1 MRYTLTLQ
9 EHHLA
14 TLKQLVLKSDGY
26 ERPAILLCGLAEA
39 SNDIWDGGSE
49 TRFLSKEIIPIPDSQ
64 INSHTSA
71 MVNWNT
77 TIFRKAM
84 KRAKEDDLRICLVHS
99 HPIDRE
105 QFSEIDDKQ
114 ERELFETIYSRNG
127 GILPN
132 ISLIITCGEVLV
144 ARACTSNLV
153 YYPIELIRVIGGRY
167 NFYYKGKYTA
177 ITKEEFSRQQLAFG
191 PTLNADLSKLR
202 IAVIGNGATGSATA
216 HLLVRLGVGQ
226 ILLVDK
232 DLVER
237 SNLSRL
243 HGATSA
249 DADLGKS
256 KATVLAEF
264 LANIA
269 IGCRVRKI
277 EEWVADAQVRDA
289 LKACDIIF
297 SCTDD
302 NSGRILLNRFA
313 HFFLVPVIDMGI
325 VIDPAK
331 GGNEQLETLQG
342 RVTIIQPGNTC
353 LLCRNVVSR
362 QLAREED
369 LKRNDP
375 AGYLRQKEEAYVT
388 GENNPS
394 PAVITFTSEVATM
407 AVNEFVNRLTGFK
420 TTGVEKHIIR
430 FFDKGVDRRPHIS
443 PDEDCP
449 VCCSNEYWGR
459 GDMTPFLDQIN

>member
-9 EHHLA
+9 EHHL
-14 TLKQLVLKSDGY
+14 TELKQLVLKPDGY
-26 ERPAILLCGLAEA
+26 ERPAILMCGFSEA

-49 TRFLSKEIIPIPDSQ
+49 MRFLSKEIIPIPDNQ

-71 MVNWNT
+71 MVNWDT
-77 TIFRKAM
+77 AIFRKAM
-84 KRAKEDDLRICLVHS
+84 KRAKENNLRICLVHS
-99 HPIDRE
+99 HPEGHE
-105 QFSEIDDKQ
+105 QFSEIDDKH
-114 ERELFETIYSRNG
+114 EKELFEMIYSRNG

-132 ISLIITCGEVLV
+132 LSLIITCSGVLT

-153 YYPIELIRVIGGRY
+153 YHQIDFIRVMGSRY
-167 NFYYKGKYTA
+167 NFYYKGKYTVIA
-177 ITKEEFSRQQLAFG
+177 KEEFSRQQLAFG
-191 PTLNADLSKLR
+191 PSLNADLSKLR
-202 IAVIGNGATGSATA
+202 IAVVGNGATGSATA
-216 HLLVRLGVGQ
+216 HLLARLGVGQ

-243 HGATSA
+243 HGATSS

-256 KATVLAEF
+256 KAAVLAKF
-264 LANIA
+264 LANIG
-269 IGCRVRKI
+269 IGCRIRKI
-277 EEWVADAQVRDA
+277 EEWVVNAQVRDA
-289 LKACDIIF
+289 LKTCDIIF

-302 NSGRILLNRFA
+302 NSGRILMNRFA

-331 GGNEQLETLQG
+331 DRKEQLETLQG
-342 RVTIIQPGNTC
+342 RVTIVQPGNTC
-353 LLCRNVVSR
+353 LLCRNIVNR

-375 AGYLRQKEEAYVT
+375 VGYLRQKEEAYVI

-407 AVNEFVNRLTGFK
+407 AVNELINRLTGFK
-420 TTGVEKHIIR
+420 TNGVEKHIIR
-430 FFDKGVDRRPHIS
+430 FFDKGIDRRPHIS

-449 VCCSNEYWGR
+449 ICGSDEYWGR